1 MFHNKSFIATF
12 LLILAAT
19 IQGHRSK
26 TMHQRSHSSQAV
38 GLDLNPVDKESM
50 CNTGDAGDPGL
61 IPVSERSLRGRHSN
75 PLQYSCLQ
83 NSMDRGAW
91 QATVHSVTKS
101 QTQLKW
107 LSTAHVGYSMGPMCW
122 EVGLGHLLVWVTV
135 PSCPIQPSSGTHPG
149 WIKRGSSN
157 LIHHAAQ

>member
-101 QTQLKW
+101 QTQLKR
-107 LSTAHVGYSMGPMCW
+107 LNAHTQSWNAKSVSITSKLMASNPERNVGQIKVDGKIEASK
-122 EVGLGHLLVWVTV
+122 
-135 PSCPIQPSSGTHPG
+135 SSWPGTT
-149 WIKRGSSN
+149 
-157 LIHHAAQ
+157 